1 MIYGAGTDL
10 LMHRL
15 MRRWLASGDR
25 REAPDAAPVEALQP
39 SWPLTVSGPKHLAE
53 IDALERDLTTSL
65 RRISADFATIP
76 ASESDHAAQAETAA
90 IGAALVD
97 ARSEL
102 RALSEAAAK
111 FGNDPDDLSNFASV
125 EDALGL
131 LHAKLDAAVERAGE
145 ASEMTSGLAAAVLDI
160 RGLVDTIA
168 EIARQTNLLALNA
181 SIEAARAGEAGRG
194 FGVVAREVKQLSVE
208 VREAVDAIRGRVDRM
223 TQAAQGSAAM
233 VDGALQ
239 SICDVRPVV
248 ADARAMSRQDA
259 CARGSIV
266 ELAGGSRLTATAVLF
281 HLDRIAEAT
290 HLLAQGREGYCD
302 RAALGLSRTHGL
314 MRRIGPMLRG
324 QSFADRRR
332 HRRFPT
338 ERRIELTFAGQSRI
352 SRTRDLSL
360 GGALVARPNDLNLPP
375 GTMGKATI
383 GELRDLPCRIAA
395 ESDLGLH
402 LVFEAPAAELAGMMA
417 SIEAS
422 FRPLIEATQETARKI
437 AAALEVSLSEEQAA
451 EWDLLGGDDQ
461 IASDGSPAMGAYERI
476 ILGLLE
482 DALAAEPR
490 LAFAGTV
497 DRHGYVPIHL
507 TRRRPAEIQAGHCLL
522 EDTNGLIA
530 ASSLSP
536 FRLQT
541 YRCELDDP
549 QAEWIREIDAP
560 IWIGDRHW
568 GAVRMGY
575 VA

>member
-1 MIYGAGTDL
+1 
-10 LMHRL
+10 MHRL
-15 MRRWLASGDR
+15 VRRWLGNGDR
-25 REAPDAAPVEALQP
+25 PEAPDPEAFDSHQRLPPVAASAAD
-39 SWPLTVSGPKHLAE
+39 HLAE
-53 IDALERDLTTSL
+53 IDALERDLTLAL
-65 RRISADFATIP
+65 RRIADDFEAGSQSAAGGP
-76 ASESDHAAQAETAA
+76 AQAGTGTIGDAVTAA
-90 IGAALVD
+90 RTELKAL
-97 ARSEL
+97 
-102 RALSEAAAK
+102 ALAAAAIEAGAGESRSK
-111 FGNDPDDLSNFASV
+111 AGSIEDTLAS
-125 EDALGL
+125 AQ
-131 LHAKLDAAVERAGE
+131 AKLNDAVDRAGE
-145 ASEMTSGLAAAVLDI
+145 ATEMVSGLATAALEI
-160 RGLVDTIA
+160 KALVGTIA
-168 EIARQTNLLALNA
+168 EVARQTNLLALNA

-208 VREAVDAIRGRVDRM
+208 VREAVDAIRGRVDRL
-223 TQAAQGSAAM
+223 TQTAQGSAAM
-233 VDGALQ
+233 VDVALD
-239 SICDVRPVV
+239 SICEVRPVV
-248 ADARAMSRQDA
+248 DEAREMSRREA
-259 CARGSIV
+259 GAESTV
-266 ELAGGSRLTATAVLF
+266 SELAGGTAAKAATILS
-281 HLDRIAEAT
+281 HLDRIAEET
-290 HLLAQGREGYCD
+290 NRFAQARKGERD
-302 RAALGLSRTHGL
+302 RHALGLSRTQGL

-360 GGALVARPNDLNLPP
+360 GGALVARPNDLHLPP
-375 GTMGKATI
+375 GTVGTATI

-402 LVFEAPAAELAGMMA
+402 LVFETPAAELAGMMA

-437 AAALEVSLSEEQAA
+437 AAALEVSLSEGQAA
-451 EWDLLGGDDQ
+451 EWALLGGDDQ
-461 IASDGSPAMGAYERI
+461 LASEESPAMRAYERVI
-476 ILGLLE
+476 PGLLE

-522 EDTNGLIA
+522 DNTNGLIA

-541 YRCELDDP
+541 YRCEQDDP
-549 QAEWIREIDAP
+549 QAELIREIDAP